1 MKNMKNLK
9 MNFLKNKE
17 LQLSKINKIKI
28 RDKDINKLK
37 I

>member
-1 MKNMKNLK
+1 

-37 I
+37 IQI